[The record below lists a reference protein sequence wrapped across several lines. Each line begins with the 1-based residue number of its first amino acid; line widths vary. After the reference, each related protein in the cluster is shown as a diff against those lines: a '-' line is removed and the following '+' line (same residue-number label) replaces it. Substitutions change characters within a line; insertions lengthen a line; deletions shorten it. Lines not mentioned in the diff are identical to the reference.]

1 MVMLNFVKYCSA
13 SMYLI
18 KIAKDW
24 NPLKFN
30 KLHYIRHIKYN
41 WTDQHVTTKNNI
53 GYGNIVHER

>member
-1 MVMLNFVKYCSA
+1 
-13 SMYLI
+13 MYLI